1 MTAICKTILIHNT
14 NLQNIL
20 DYGSNQE
27 KTSVSYNG
35 LEDVLE
41 YGANPLKTLA
51 NLDDGHKE
59 LLVTGVLCQPESA
72 VPDFGIV
79 RKKYLAMNEGER
91 YASFDFLDKRTGEN
105 RMVHKKPVTAV
116 HLIQSFG
123 EKDLDPRTV
132 HQIGIELCE
141 KLGVQAVVDTHMNK
155 EHLHNHIIIN
165 AYMPDGNS
173 KFLMNTAMVM
183 KIRELSDEIQHDYGI
198 ELKFADPRSQ
208 LAQSKGHGNYREW
221 EAKRQNI
228 SWKEEMKDEMAAARS
243 VSDSREDF
251 ITIMQDYGYEIARQE
266 ANSITWWNKTHTR
279 KIRDK
284 TLGDA
289 YELGAMFPENAP
301 EPELVVGQEPEK
313 ERKRPK
319 TISIARYDWNRRRR
333 SDLEILIRKA
343 IALIQHIGN
352 RYQPKNLSTSHSTS
366 KKLEMMEQALDTV
379 CKMGLEHREDLEKQM
394 DEVGAKLNHVKSQ
407 MRKLEGQ
414 KAFYDIVAPMLS
426 SFQSTKHTVDTI
438 RYWPGSSMPDLMLN
452 APAPTDIQKTKATLC
467 PMSGAQKRD
476 LYLALQAHPEYTIT
490 GDGFSGVSAM
500 DAEEIF
506 AFFKGTRTE
515 LPLCLRKS
523 VDVTMERVYQK
534 RNEYLQKTFVQ
545 PIQKY
550 QQEEISALL
559 SAHGISLDVS
569 VLTQADAIN
578 IRNCYGSNPFSEQPI
593 NENQRRQLSSR
604 LSECGLSL
612 NRDIHYVLPAE
623 YNKIMD
629 YLDGFSR
636 TMPGLLKDSPGVDAM
651 EIDTLQRF
659 MDAKGI
665 TSTVPV
671 SAMSKANYDKMY
683 GYVISHGQPPACAIP
698 KEVDRTEEFINS
710 IQVEGITEKKQLL
723 LLQLRN
729 QMQELQ
735 SLGIDPLHPEDL
747 LSAISDFRQSY
758 DALEA
763 DRSQLAAE
771 YKSLL
776 QLRQQLTYA
785 ESPSFIFGSLFDEK
799 VHEAPEVV
807 EKEEKDKK
815 SSEMQKENSKKKSTL
830 DMDMDL

>member
-59 LLVTGVLCQPESA
+59 LLVTGMLCQPESA
-72 VPDFGIV
+72 VLDFGIV
-79 RKKYLAMNEGER
+79 REKYLAFNEGER

-105 RMVHKKPVTAV
+105 RMVYKKPVTAI

-165 AYMPDGNS
+165 AYMPDGSS
-173 KFLMNTAMVM
+173 KFLMNTSMVM
-183 KIRELSDEIQHDYGI
+183 KIRELSDEIQQDYGI

-208 LAQSKGHGNYREW
+208 LAQSKGHGTYREW

-279 KIRDK
+279 NIRDK

-301 EPELVVGQEPEK
+301 EPELVVGREPEK

-319 TISIARYDWNRRRR
+319 IISIARYDWNGRRR
-333 SDLEILIRKA
+333 SDLEILLRKA

-352 RYQPKNLSTSHSTS
+352 RYQPKSLSTSHSTS

-394 DEVGAKLNHVKSQ
+394 VDVGAKLNHVKSQ
-407 MRKLEGQ
+407 IRKLEGQ
-414 KAFYDIVAPMLS
+414 KAFYDIAAPMLS
-426 SFQSTKHTVDTI
+426 SFQTTQHIVDTI
-438 RYWPGSSMPDLMLN
+438 RYWPGGSMPDLMIN
-452 APAPTDIQKTKATLC
+452 MPSPADIQKTKAALC
-467 PMSGAQKRD
+467 PMNSAQKRD
-476 LYLALQAHPEYTIT
+476 LYLALQAHPEYVLT
-490 GDGFSGVSAM
+490 GDGFPGVSAM

-506 AFFKGTRTE
+506 DF
-515 LPLCLRKS
+515 LR
-523 VDVTMERVYQK
+523 E
-534 RNEYLQKTFVQ
+534 
-545 PIQKY
+545 P
-550 QQEEISALL
+550 
-559 SAHGISLDVS
+559 
-569 VLTQADAIN
+569 
-578 IRNCYGSNPFSEQPI
+578 
-593 NENQRRQLSSR
+593 
-604 LSECGLSL
+604 
-612 NRDIHYVLPAE
+612 
-623 YNKIMD
+623 
-629 YLDGFSR
+629 
-636 TMPGLLKDSPGVDAM
+636 
-651 EIDTLQRF
+651 
-659 MDAKGI
+659 
-665 TSTVPV
+665 
-671 SAMSKANYDKMY
+671 
-683 GYVISHGQPPACAIP
+683 
-698 KEVDRTEEFINS
+698 
-710 IQVEGITEKKQLL
+710 
-723 LLQLRN
+723 
-729 QMQELQ
+729 
-735 SLGIDPLHPEDL
+735 
-747 LSAISDFRQSY
+747 
-758 DALEA
+758 
-763 DRSQLAAE
+763 
-771 YKSLL
+771 
-776 QLRQQLTYA
+776 
-785 ESPSFIFGSLFDEK
+785 
-799 VHEAPEVV
+799 
-807 EKEEKDKK
+807 
-815 SSEMQKENSKKKSTL
+815 
-830 DMDMDL
+830 

>member
-20 DYGSNQE
+20 DYGSDQE
-27 KTSVSYNG
+27 KTSVTFNG

-72 VPDFGIV
+72 VLDFGLL
-79 RKKYLAMNEGER
+79 RERYLASNPKER
-91 YASFDFLDKRTGEN
+91 EISFDYLDKRTGES
-105 RMVHKKPVTAV
+105 RIVHTKPVTAI
-116 HLIQSFG
+116 HLIQSFS
-123 EKDLDPRTV
+123 ETDLDPRTV
-132 HQIGIELCE
+132 HQIGVELCE

-155 EHLHNHIIIN
+155 DHLHNHIIIN
-165 AYMPDGNS
+165 AYMPDGIS
-173 KFLMNTAMVM
+173 KFCMTADKRMQ
-183 KIRELSDEIQHDYGI
+183 IRELSDEIQHAYGI

-208 LAQSKGHGNYREW
+208 LYQSKGKGSYREW
-221 EAKRQNI
+221 STKQQNV
-228 SWKEEMKDEMAAARS
+228 SWKEVMKDEMAAIRS
-243 VSDSREDF
+243 VSDNREDF
-251 ITIMQDYGYEIARQE
+251 VTIMQDYGYEIARQE
-266 ANSITWWNKTHTR
+266 ANSITWWNKAHTR

-284 TLGDA
+284 TLGNA

-301 EPELVVGQEPEK
+301 DPELVVGREHEK

-319 TISIARYDWNRRRR
+319 AISIARYDWNGRRR

-343 IALIQHIGN
+343 IALIRHIGN
-352 RYQPKNLSTSHSTS
+352 RYQPKSLSTSHSTS
-366 KKLEMMEQALDTV
+366 KKLEMMEQALDIV

-394 DEVGAKLNHVKSQ
+394 DAVGAKLNHVKSQ
-407 MRKLEGQ
+407 MRKLEGK

-438 RYWPGSSMPDLMLN
+438 RYWPGGSMPDLMLN
-452 APAPTDIQKTKATLC
+452 KPSPADIHKTKAALC

-476 LYLALQAHPEYTIT
+476 LYLALQAHPEYTLT

-515 LPLCLRKS
+515 LPQCLRKS

-534 RNEYLQKTFVQ
+534 RNEYLQKTFDK

-559 SAHGISLDVS
+559 SAHKITLDVS
-569 VLTQADAIN
+569 ALTQADAIN
-578 IRNCYGSNPFSEQPI
+578 IRNCYESNPFSEQPI
-593 NENQRRQLSSR
+593 NESQQRQLSSR
-604 LSECGLSL
+604 LSEHGLSL
-612 NRDIHYVLPAE
+612 NRDIHFVLPAE

-629 YLDGFSR
+629 YLDGFSL
-636 TMPGLLKDSPGVDAM
+636 TMPGLLKDSPRVDSMGV
-651 EIDTLQRF
+651 DTLQRF

-665 TSTVPV
+665 TCTVPV
-671 SAMSKANYDKMY
+671 SAMSKADYDKMY
-683 GYVISHGQPPACAIP
+683 GYVISQGQTPACVIP
-698 KEVDRTEEFINS
+698 KEVNRTEEFINS
-710 IQVEGITEKKQLL
+710 IQVDGITEKKQLL

-747 LSAISDFRQSY
+747 LSAISDFRQTY
-758 DALEA
+758 DTLETE
-763 DRSQLAAE
+763 RMLLAAE

-776 QLRQQLTYA
+776 QLNQQLAYA
-785 ESPSFIFGSLFDEK
+785 ESPSFIFGSLFNEK

-807 EKEEKDKK
+807 EKDEKDKK
-815 SSEMQKENSKKKSTL
+815 SSEIQKENSKKKSTL
-830 DMDMDL
+830 EMDVDL

>member
-1 MTAICKTILIHNT
+1 MTAICKTILIHGT

-27 KTSVSYNG
+27 KTSVSYNV

-41 YGANPLKTLA
+41 YGANPLRTLT

-59 LLVTGVLCQPESA
+59 LLVTGVLCSPESA
-72 VPDFGIV
+72 VLDFGIV
-79 RKKYLAMNEGER
+79 REKYLALHPKER
-91 YASFDFLDKRTGEN
+91 EICFDYLDKRTSEN
-105 RMVHKKPVTAV
+105 RMVQTKAVTAV
-116 HLIQSFG
+116 HLIQSFR

-132 HQIGIELCE
+132 HQIGIDLCE

-155 EHLHNHIIIN
+155 EHMHNHIIIN
-165 AYMPDGNS
+165 AYMPDGIS
-173 KFLMNTAMVM
+173 KFCITADKVM
-183 KIRELSDEIQHDYGI
+183 QIRELSDEIQHAYGI

-208 LAQSKGHGNYREW
+208 LSLSKGKHSYREW
-221 EAKRQNI
+221 SAKQQNV
-228 SWKEEMKDEMAAARS
+228 SWKEEMKDEMAAIRS

-289 YELGAMFPENAP
+289 YELGAMFPESAP
-301 EPELVVGQEPEK
+301 EPELVVGRKPEK

-319 TISIARYDWNRRRR
+319 TISIARYDWNGRRR

-352 RYQPKNLSTSHSTS
+352 RYQAKSLSTSHSTS

-379 CKMGLEHREDLEKQM
+379 CKRGLEHREDLEKQM

-426 SFQSTKHTVDTI
+426 SFQATKHTVDTI
-438 RYWPGSSMPDLMLN
+438 RYWPGGSMPDLMLN
-452 APAPTDIQKTKATLC
+452 APSPTDIQKNKAVLC

-476 LYLALQAHPEYTIT
+476 LYLVLQAHPEYTLAR
-490 GDGFSGVSAM
+490 DGFSGVSAM

-506 AFFKGTRTE
+506 AFFKGTRMK
-515 LPLCLRKS
+515 PPQCLRKS

-534 RNEYLQKTFVQ
+534 RNEYLQKTFDK

-550 QQEEISALL
+550 QLEEISALL
-559 SAHGISLDVS
+559 YAHGISLVVS
-569 VLTQADAIN
+569 TLTQADAIN
-578 IRNCYGSNPFSEQPI
+578 IRNCYGNNPFSEQPI
-593 NENQRRQLSSR
+593 DENRQRHLSVR
-604 LSECGLSL
+604 LAEHGLSL
-612 NRDIHYVLPAE
+612 NRDIQYILPSE
-623 YNKIMD
+623 YEKVMD
-629 YLDGFSR
+629 YLDGLSR
-636 TMPGLLKDSPGVDAM
+636 TVPGLLKASPGIDAM
-651 EIDTLQRF
+651 SIDTLQKF
-659 MDAKGI
+659 MDAKRI
-665 TSTVPV
+665 TSTIPV
-671 SAMSKANYDKMY
+671 SAMSKADYDKMY
-683 GYVISHGQPPACAIP
+683 GYVVSQGQVPICAIP
-698 KEVDRTEEFINS
+698 KQMDRTEEFINS
-710 IQVEGITEKKQLL
+710 IQVDGITEKKQLL

-729 QMQELQ
+729 QMSELQ
-735 SLGIDPLHPEDL
+735 SLGIDTLHLDEL
-747 LSAISDFRQSY
+747 LSAIAEFRQSY
-758 DALEA
+758 DTLETEC
-763 DRSQLAAE
+763 SLLAAE

-776 QLRQQLTYA
+776 QLGQQITYA
-785 ESPSFIFGSLFDEK
+785 ESPSFIFGSFYNEK
-799 VHEAPEVV
+799 VHVTPEIV
-807 EKEEKDKK
+807 EKDEKDKK
-815 SSEMQKENSKKKSTL
+815 ASDMIDKAKKHFTQ
-830 DMDMDL
+830 DIDVDL

>member
-14 NLQNIL
+14 SLQNIL

-72 VPDFGIV
+72 VLDFGIV
-79 RKKYLAMNEGER
+79 REKYLALNEGER

-105 RMVHKKPVTAV
+105 RMVHKKPVTAI

-165 AYMPDGNS
+165 AYMPDGSS

-183 KIRELSDEIQHDYGI
+183 KIRELSDEIQRDYGI
-198 ELKFADPRSQ
+198 ELKFAEPRSQ
-208 LAQSKGHGNYREW
+208 FAQSKGHGTYREW
-221 EAKRQNI
+221 EAKRQNV

-284 TLGDA
+284 TLGNA

-301 EPELVVGQEPEK
+301 ELVVVREPEK

-319 TISIARYDWNRRRR
+319 TISIARYDWNGRRR
-333 SDLEILIRKA
+333 SDLELLIRKA

-352 RYQPKNLSTSHSTS
+352 RYQPKNLSTSYSSTS

-426 SFQSTKHTVDTI
+426 SFQATKHTIDTI
-438 RYWPGSSMPDLMLN
+438 QYWPGGSMPDLMLDN
-452 APAPTDIQKTKATLC
+452 PSPADIQKTKAALC

-476 LYLALQAHPEYTIT
+476 LYLALQSHPEYTLT

-515 LPLCLRKS
+515 LPQCLRTS
-523 VDVTMERVYQK
+523 VDITMERIYLK
-534 RNEYLQKTFVQ
+534 RNEYLQKTFDK
-545 PIQKY
+545 PIQQY
-550 QQEEISALL
+550 QLKEIETLL

-569 VLTQADAIN
+569 ALTQADAIN
-578 IRNCYGSNPFSEQPI
+578 IRNCYGRNPFSEQPI
-593 NENQRRQLSSR
+593 NENQQWQLSSR
-604 LSECGLSL
+604 LSERGLSI
-612 NRDIHYVLPAE
+612 NRDVQYVLPTE
-623 YNKIMD
+623 YEKVMD

-636 TMPGLLKDSPGVDAM
+636 TMPGLLKDSPGMDAM
-651 EIDTLQRF
+651 EIDTLQHF

-665 TSTVPV
+665 SSTVPV
-671 SAMSKANYDKMY
+671 SAMSKADYDKMY
-683 GYVISHGQPPACAIP
+683 GYVISQGQTPTCAIP
-698 KEVDRTEEFINS
+698 KVVDHTEEFINY
-710 IQVEGITEKKQLL
+710 IQVDGITEKKQLL

-729 QMQELQ
+729 QMNELL
-735 SLGIDPLHPEDL
+735 SLSINPLHPEAL
-747 LSAISDFRQSY
+747 TSAIAEFRQSY
-758 DALEA
+758 DALET
-763 DRSQLAAE
+763 DRSHLAAE

-776 QLRQQLTYA
+776 LLSRQLTYA

-799 VHEAPEVV
+799 VHETPEVV

-815 SSEMQKENSKKKSTL
+815 SSDMPEKAKKHFTQ
-830 DMDMDL
+830 DMDVDL